1 MSELP
6 SLIFDLDGT
15 LVDSSSILVAIVND
29 MLRERGSERV
39 VTVDEAAP
47 FLSHGGA
54 ALVRG
59 LLADD
64 CTDLVRELADL
75 RERYAS
81 QTIPAETLY
90 EGVRAGLHEL
100 DGHGFQLG
108 ICSNKPEYLCEKVLS
123 DLGLDPLFSAIVGS
137 APGRPQKPAP
147 DLLNL
152 ALERL
157 DTEPAR
163 AIMIGDSE
171 VDHALAEGVCVP
183 FLFVSYGYA
192 DETWD
197 PSSLRQFSRF
207 PDLVGWLTSRY
218 PAEKVRRVA

>member
-39 VTVDEAAP
+39 VTIDEAAP

-59 LLADD
+59 LLANE
-64 CTDLVRELADL
+64 CTDVVRDLADL
-75 RERYAS
+75 RERYGS
-81 QTIPAETLY
+81 QTIPAEALY

-100 DGHGFQLG
+100 DGHGFRLA
-108 ICSNKPEYLCEKVLS
+108 ICSNKPEYLCEKVLA
-123 DLGLDPLFSAIVGS
+123 DLGLDPLFSTIVGS
-137 APGRPQKPAP
+137 APGRLQKPAP
-147 DLLNL
+147 ELLNL
-152 ALERL
+152 ALQRL
-157 DTEPAR
+157 DSEPSQ

-171 VDHALAEGVCVP
+171 VDYALAEGVSVP

-192 DETWD
+192 DENWD
-197 PSSLRQFSRF
+197 SSKLHQFNRF

-218 PAEKVRRVA
+218 PAEEVRSVA